1 MRRLGLGLLVLFL
14 VSVLVFAATQAL
26 PTDPARSILGR
37 TATPASLKALREQL
51 GLNKPV
57 IQQYTDW
64 LTGLLHG
71 DLGVSLAAR
80 EPVAT
85 YLHDRLI
92 NSAFLVFLAGIIS
105 IPISIAIG
113 AYAALRRDG
122 VFDTTSSVGTLLL
135 AALPEFVLGVTLVVV
150 FATTVFPHLL
160 PGVSY
165 IAPGSRPWDQMEEMI
180 LPTLTLV
187 LAVTPYVARIMRVS
201 MIEVLESDYV
211 EMARLKGVPER
222 LVIIAP
228 RAAERPRSD
237 VPGDRHQ
244 PGVPGR
250 RRDRRRVRLQLR
262 RDRAGAAGRRLD
274 PGPAGGAGARDADRR
289 PLRRPEPAG
298 GHRHDPR
305 DAEAADAPV
314 SVAEV
319 AAFSPEPDVVVARAP
334 AGAVFRTALRMW
346 RTRIGLLL
354 VVILVLV
361 AIVGPLFAP
370 FSPTDFVGVAP
381 NSPPG
386 GKALFGT
393 DHIGQDVWSRFL
405 WGGRE
410 ILVMA
415 VLATVIGLVFGS
427 AIGLTAAYARNA
439 LDDVLMRAMDVI
451 LAFPQIMLALVVIAT
466 VGPQAWLLVAAV
478 GLTTMPRVARV
489 TRERRSRS
497 SSATSSPLPRRS
509 ACRAPGSSCARC
521 CPTSSRRCSSR
532 RTYA

>member
-1 MRRLGLGLLVLFL
+1 MATALSGSTASPDRGSSGALFWFILRRLGLGLLVLVL

-71 DLGVSLAAR
+71 DLGMSLAAR

-122 VFDTTSSVGTLLL
+122 LFDVSSSVGTLLL

-165 IAPGSRPWDQMEEMI
+165 LAPGARPWDHMEEMI

-187 LAVTPYVARIMRVS
+187 LAVTPYVARIMRAS

-222 LVIIAP
+222 LVITRHALPNALGPTFQVIAINLAYLAGGVIVVEYVFNYAGIGGRCRMP
-228 RAAERPRSD
+228 SRPRTCRSC
-237 VPGDRHQ
+237 
-244 PGVPGR
+244 
-250 RRDRRRVRLQLR
+250 
-262 RDRAGAAGRRLD
+262 
-274 PGPAGGAGARDADRR
+274 
-289 PLRRPEPAG
+289 
-298 GHRHDPR
+298 
-305 DAEAADAPV
+305 
-314 SVAEV
+314 
-319 AAFSPEPDVVVARAP
+319 
-334 AGAVFRTALRMW
+334 
-346 RTRIGLLL
+346 
-354 VVILVLV
+354 
-361 AIVGPLFAP
+361 
-370 FSPTDFVGVAP
+370 
-381 NSPPG
+381 
-386 GKALFGT
+386 
-393 DHIGQDVWSRFL
+393 
-405 WGGRE
+405 
-410 ILVMA
+410 
-415 VLATVIGLVFGS
+415 
-427 AIGLTAAYARNA
+427 
-439 LDDVLMRAMDVI
+439 
-451 LAFPQIMLALVVIAT
+451 
-466 VGPQAWLLVAAV
+466 
-478 GLTTMPRVARV
+478 
-489 TRERRSRS
+489 RRSR
-497 SSATSSPLPRRS
+497 
-509 ACRAPGSSCARC
+509 C
-521 CPTSSRRCSSR
+521 
-532 RTYA
+532 

>member
-1 MRRLGLGLLVLFL
+1 MDTALSGSTSQARGSSRALFWFIVRRLGLGLLVLVL

-165 IAPGSRPWDQMEEMI
+165 LAPGARPWDHLEEMI

-187 LAVTPYVARIMRVS
+187 LAVTPYVARIMRAS

-222 LVIIAP
+222 LVITRHALPNALGPTFQVIAINL
-228 RAAERPRSD
+228 AY
-237 VPGDRHQ
+237 
-244 PGVPGR
+244 
-250 RRDRRRVRLQLR
+250 L
-262 RDRAGAAGRRLD
+262 
-274 PGPAGGAGARDADRR
+274 AGGVIVVEYVFNYAGIGRALQDAVSTQDL
-289 PLRRPEPAG
+289 PVVQALAMLIAG
-298 GHRHDPR
+298 LYVVLNLL
-305 DAEAADAPV
+305 ADIATILVTPK
-314 SVAEV
+314 
-319 AAFSPEPDVVVARAP
+319 
-334 AGAVFRTALRMW
+334 L
-346 RTRIGLLL
+346 RTRL
-354 VVILVLV
+354 
-361 AIVGPLFAP
+361 
-370 FSPTDFVGVAP
+370 
-381 NSPPG
+381 
-386 GKALFGT
+386 
-393 DHIGQDVWSRFL
+393 
-405 WGGRE
+405 
-410 ILVMA
+410 
-415 VLATVIGLVFGS
+415 
-427 AIGLTAAYARNA
+427 
-439 LDDVLMRAMDVI
+439 
-451 LAFPQIMLALVVIAT
+451 
-466 VGPQAWLLVAAV
+466 
-478 GLTTMPRVARV
+478 
-489 TRERRSRS
+489 
-497 SSATSSPLPRRS
+497 
-509 ACRAPGSSCARC
+509 
-521 CPTSSRRCSSR
+521 
-532 RTYA
+532 